1 MAACGLL
8 VPTKKSTEPMPHSL
22 TRTHG
27 GRRQRTLKT
36 LRPAST
42 QERMTVLVHLQGA
55 TYIISIIS
63 DVFLPRQKLWS

>member
-1 MAACGLL
+1 MAAC
-8 VPTKKSTEPMPHSL
+8 L

-27 GRRQRTLKT
+27 GGEQRALKA

-55 TYIISIIS
+55 TYIMSIIS